1 MGEEDVGNAVFALFD
16 TDDEFVALAGGVDA
30 AQADFVEEAA
40 QAVLGDFGAV
50 FRPLGF
56 HLSDG
61 GFFGF
66 DVEAVFLP
74 KGFQERPDFGRRL
87 AVDNEPALAAVALEA
102 DTFDAFQYF
111 GIGRLLD
118 GGCAAFFQIAGAD
131 GARTG
136 RQAVEVALVG
146 VVQIRW
152 DFKFDQAVRP
162 ALVVELGLFGF
173 AAGAGGK
180 PDECERGN
188 DGFDMGHR
196 VILCDGY

>member
-1 MGEEDVGNAVFALFD
+1 M
-16 TDDEFVALAGGVDA
+16 
-30 AQADFVEEAA
+30 
-40 QAVLGDFGAV
+40 GDFGTV

-74 KGFQERPDFGRRL
+74 KGFQKRPDFGRGF
-87 AVDNEPALAAVALEA
+87 AVNDKPTLAAVVLEA

-136 RQAVEVALVG
+136 RQAVEAALVG
-146 VVQIRW
+146 VVQIGW